1 MSYIKLDRKIT
12 EWEWFTDG
20 NTLKLWIYLL
30 VHAQYHDGNYKG
42 IEIKRGQLVTGR
54 KKLANELDMTESQIR
69 NSLSK
74 LITTNEITIK
84 ATNRFSLITIVKY
97 GFYQGDDD
105 DSNQQNNQQNSQQ
118 IANKPPTNRHNT
130 RNKESKKGKN
140 KYNSDSLP
148 IYDTSVNEP
157 MSKELEEELLEI
169 MKGQA

>member
-1 MSYIKLDRKIT
+1 MSFIKLDRKIT

-42 IEIKRGQLVTGR
+42 IKVKRGQLVTGR

-74 LITTNEITIK
+74 LLTTNEITIK
-84 ATNRFSLITIVKY
+84 ATNRYSVITIVKY

-105 DSNQQNNQQNSQQ
+105 GNNQQNSQQNSQQ
-118 IANKPPTNRHNT
+118 IANKQPTNSHNT
-130 RNKESKKGKN
+130 RNKESKEGKEDTLPVYDPSLN
-140 KYNSDSLP
+140 DSMT
-148 IYDTSVNEP
+148 DEQA
-157 MSKELEEELLEI
+157 KELLEL
-169 MKGQA
+169 MKGTA